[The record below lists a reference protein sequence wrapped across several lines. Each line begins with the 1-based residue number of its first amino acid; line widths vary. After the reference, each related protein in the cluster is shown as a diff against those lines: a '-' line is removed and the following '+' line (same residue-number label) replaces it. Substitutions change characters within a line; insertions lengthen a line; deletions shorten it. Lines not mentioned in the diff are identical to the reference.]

1 MGGLLLVDLLVAQG
15 VRLLLRHGRLSLINV
30 LKLVPMG
37 GSLEEPL
44 LLRLGPLLLTGLLV
58 LPAVLL
64 DTVATRREVDLV
76 VVG

>member
-1 MGGLLLVDLLVAQG
+1 MSGLLLVDLLVAQG
-15 VRLLLRHGRLSLINV
+15 VRLLRHGRLSLINV

-37 GSLEEPL
+37 GPLEEPL
-44 LLRLGPLLLTGLLV
+44 LLRGLGPLLLAGLLV